1 MQYFTFASSALLAVT
16 SAQIQNATITSTEIG
31 RVQHIAQSSV
41 IGLKKL
47 VNPGYVESADRAIT
61 QSDMGLLND
70 YGCWCFFESNHG
82 NGKGKPVDELDTFC
96 KTLHDGYECIIT
108 DAADQGQECV
118 PWEIPYNSAF
128 GTGIPTG
135 LTMQGLSDECD
146 TNNPSNSC
154 AQWTCKVE
162 GWFVQQFF
170 LYSANGGVINAAYR
184 HENGFDNGPNAGCPI
199 SEGHQSEK
207 SCCGNYPQRF
217 PFKTYD
223 GARDC
228 CETHTFN
235 TNLFQCCPDG
245 RVKMVC

>member
-1 MQYFTFASSALLAVT
+1 MQYFTIATPAILASLA
-16 SAQIQNATITSTEIG
+16 SAQIQNATVTEEGLG
-31 RVQHIAQSSV
+31 RAQQQV
-41 IGLKKL
+41 LTAVVNFRNL
-47 VNPGYVESADRAIT
+47 VNPQRDRAIT

-70 YGCWCFFESNHG
+70 YGCWCFFESSHG
-82 NGKGKPVDELDTFC
+82 QGRGKPVDELDTYC
-96 KTLHDGYECIIT
+96 KALHDGYECIMA
-108 DAADQGQECV
+108 DAEAQGQECV

-146 TNNPSNSC
+146 TNNPANSC

-170 LYSANGGVINAAYR
+170 LYSTNGGVINAAYR

-199 SEGHQSEK
+199 SEGHQSDK
-207 SCCGNYPQRF
+207 ACCGTYPQRF

-228 CETHTFN
+228 CNTHTYN